1 MIDVFIF
8 TDVMITTR
16 DNELVAFVVLGEC
29 PI

>member
-8 TDVMITTR
+8 TEVMITTR
-16 DNELVAFVVLGEC
+16 DNVLVAFVVLGEC